1 MILGRTDE
9 ESYHKL
15 ARMSALVQ
23 RELEKV
29 ADGNTFVTVEQLKA
43 ALAKHMSKKGDF
55 HVNQLVESALKSSEA
70 TEPNQITFFN
80 LFQDVRV
87 IDGNTGSQKAC
98 FCCHVCYSIIGF
110 SQIERSNF
118 VFLESISFSVQP
130 QHKSASSKTRS
141 PALRQAQKFLYLR
154 SNTLSITIYGDL
166 NQTEVFSTQKNGVP
180 HYIYQRL

>member
-1 MILGRTDE
+1 
-9 ESYHKL
+9 
-15 ARMSALVQ
+15 MSALVQ

-80 LFQDVRV
+80 LFQDVRF

-98 FCCHVCYSIIGF
+98 FCCHVCYGIIGF
-110 SQIERSNF
+110 SQIERTNF
-118 VFLESISFSVQP
+118 IFLESVNLSVP
-130 QHKSASSKTRS
+130 LQHKSASSDTRH
-141 PALRQAQKFLYLR
+141 PALRQRLNIIYCR
-154 SNTLSITIYGDL
+154 SI
-166 NQTEVFSTQKNGVP
+166 P
-180 HYIYQRL
+180 